1 VILRPAEPR
10 DYPAIRDLVTA
21 AFLTADHASGTE
33 ADIVEGVRAEDA
45 VLVELVAE
53 DAGQIVGHV
62 LFSRMTC
69 DPPRLVAALGPVAA
83 LPGRQKAGIGAAV
96 VREGLDRCRALG
108 AEASVVLGHPSYYP
122 RFGYSRAAA
131 ALVESPY
138 ARLPAFMALALR
150 PGALDAPL
158 KADFPAAFG

>member
-10 DYPAIRDLVTA
+10 DYPAIRDLVTD

-69 DPPRLVAALGPVAA
+69 DPPRFVAALGPVSVDPA
-83 LPGRQKAGIGAAV
+83 RQRSGVGGAMIF
-96 VREGLDRCRALG
+96 EGLDRCRALG
-108 AEASVVLGHPSYYP
+108 AEASLVLGHTNYYP
-122 RFGYSRAAA
+122 RFGYSHAAVA
-131 ALVESPY
+131 KVESPF
-138 ARLPAFMALALR
+138 AANPAFMGLALEA
-150 PGALDAPL
+150 GALGAPL